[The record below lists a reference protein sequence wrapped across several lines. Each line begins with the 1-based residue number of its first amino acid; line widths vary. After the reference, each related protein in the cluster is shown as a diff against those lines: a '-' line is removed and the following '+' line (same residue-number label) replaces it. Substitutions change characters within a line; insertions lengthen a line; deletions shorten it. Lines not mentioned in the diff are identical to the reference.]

1 MSTSPQFMI
10 VRAVPISVELLDE
23 LLAEDACSTERPRV
37 HSRLRQSSQSS
48 GGNLARRRYQ
58 KGSLFL
64 RGKNPVWVGRW
75 LEDVEEAGKITR
87 LHKSEVI
94 GTKKNFPSKRL
105 AQRELDIL
113 LSRINSTTYHA
124 QKIVSFTDFAERW
137 KRNIMSN
144 YKPSSQSGMRS
155 SINSRIVPRFG
166 HMQLHQINTEMLQ
179 QFLSDAE
186 VKPKTVRNLFITF
199 KLMWATAKAWGY
211 TEKNICEGIVLP
223 KMTRPDRPWFTEEE
237 MRKIISEAD
246 EPYKSMFWICAETG
260 IRGGELC
267 GLKVEDLRLDSR
279 LLSIKRAAWKGTL
292 QSPKTENAF
301 RRFAVSTQLADHL
314 KLYLLN
320 HRKENPERLLFST
333 RNGTAFNNRDIVDQV
348 LHPILERL
356 QIPRAGL
363 HAFRHGNATM
373 LDGLRAPMRVRQ
385 DRLGH
390 ADAALTL
397 GTYTHMVSNDDRKVA
412 DELGEILCPTLG
424 KESEVDAA
432 NT

>member
-1 MSTSPQFMI
+1 M
-10 VRAVPISVELLDE
+10 
-23 LLAEDACSTERPRV
+23 
-37 HSRLRQSSQSS
+37 
-48 GGNLARRRYQ
+48 
-58 KGSLFL
+58 
-64 RGKNPVWVGRW
+64 WVGRW
-75 LEDVEEAGKITR
+75 LEDVEENGQITR

-94 GTKKNFPSKRL
+94 GTKKDFPSQRL
-105 AQRELDIL
+105 AQRELDIR
-113 LSRINSTTYHA
+113 LSRINSTTYRA
-124 QKIVSFTDFAERW
+124 QKIVSFADFAERW

-144 YKPSSQSGMRS
+144 YKPSSQSGMKS
-155 SINSRIVPRFG
+155 SINRRIVPRFG
-166 HMQLHQINTEMLQ
+166 HLRLHEISTEMLQ
-179 QFLSDAE
+179 QFLTDAQ
-186 VKPKTVRNLFITF
+186 VKPKTVRNLYITF

-223 KMTRPDRPWFTEEE
+223 KMTRPVRPWFTEEE
-237 MRKIISEAD
+237 MRRIISEAE
-246 EPYKSMFWICAETG
+246 EPYKTMFWICAETG

-267 GLKVEDLRLDSR
+267 GLQVEDFRQDVR

-292 QSPKTENAF
+292 QDPKTENAF

-320 HRKENPERLLFST
+320 HRRENPERLLFCT

-356 QIPRAGL
+356 KIQRAGL

-412 DELGEILCPTLG
+412 DELGGILCPTLG
-424 KESEVDAA
+424 KESEVEAA